1 MYARYCALCHA
12 DDGSGYAAD
21 NANSLRTGSFLATA
35 SDEFLR
41 WAIAYGRPGTA
52 MAAWSREQGGPL
64 GQAEITTLIAY
75 LRGLHP
81 VPRVAVDERRVEGRP
96 EAGER
101 VYAQHCAECHGGK
114 GQGGTALSLSNPVF
128 LATASDGFIRH
139 AIEQG
144 RGGTDMKAFAGSL
157 SAEQMNDVT
166 AYIRSWARTV
176 RLPGPQAEL
185 PPAPTQVVI
194 NPEGPAPRFSPLR
207 EGRFVSVEEV
217 KAALQAGAR
226 MVLLDARPT
235 SDWLKSH
242 IPGALPVP
250 FYEPKKMI
258 ESLPRDGTWIIAYC
272 ACPHAAS
279 GKVMDTLRAQGFSNT
294 AVLDEGVLVWAA
306 RGYPMTLGLTEP

>member
-1 MYARYCALCHA
+1 
-12 DDGSGYAAD
+12 
-21 NANSLRTGSFLATA
+21 
-35 SDEFLR
+35 
-41 WAIAYGRPGTA
+41 
-52 MAAWSREQGGPL
+52 
-64 GQAEITTLIAY
+64 
-75 LRGLHP
+75 
-81 VPRVAVDERRVEGRP
+81 
-96 EAGER
+96 
-101 VYAQHCAECHGGK
+101 
-114 GQGGTALSLSNPVF
+114 
-128 LATASDGFIRH
+128 
-139 AIEQG
+139 
-144 RGGTDMKAFAGSL
+144 
-157 SAEQMNDVT
+157 
-166 AYIRSWARTV
+166 
-176 RLPGPQAEL
+176 
-185 PPAPTQVVI
+185 
-194 NPEGPAPRFSPLR
+194 
-207 EGRFVSVEEV
+207 VEEV